1 MHHPRGS
8 SALVIVLLFGLLAA
22 ACAPQATPVPTETSA
37 PTAEATSMP
46 TETSAPTAEA
56 TSTTEVAVATGD
68 LPTLRMALLP
78 VLDVLPFFIAQQNG
92 YFTDEGINVELIP
105 VSSALEREQL
115 MSAGEVDGVLTDV
128 IGPAITNAAATP
140 SVKIVAMAR
149 RSYADAPVFRLLAG
163 PSAGIETPEG
173 LTGRT
178 IGISENSVIQYLA
191 DRMLE
196 QVGMSPDDVTY
207 ESIPAIPTRF
217 TLMMEGQSDS
227 AILPDPLAQA
237 AIEAGAVLIMDDSMF
252 AEQQLSQS
260 VLSFRNDALE
270 QQPDTV
276 RAFLRAWNRAV
287 EALNADPTSYRALW
301 LENTSVPESVQ
312 DTYQIPPFPEGEIT
326 SEAVWDDV
334 SNWLVGRGIIDQPAP
349 YAESVDSSFLE

>member
-1 MHHPRGS
+1 MQNRRAS
-8 SALVIVLLFGLLAA
+8 FSLVVVLLFGLIAA
-22 ACAPQATPVPTETSA
+22 ACAPQATSA
-37 PTAEATSMP
+37 PTATVE
-46 TETSAPTAEA
+46 PTAEITPTA
-56 TSTTEVAVATGD
+56 EEMAVTGEM
-68 LPTLRMALLP
+68 PTLRMALLP

-92 YFTDEGINVELIP
+92 YFTDEGINVELVP

-128 IGPAITNAAATP
+128 IGPAITNAAAAP

-149 RSYADAPVFRLLAG
+149 RAYEDAPVFRLLAG
-163 PSAGIETPEG
+163 PTAGVETIED
-173 LTGRT
+173 LADKSV
-178 IGISENSVIQYLA
+178 GISENSVIQYLA
-191 DRMLE
+191 DRMFE
-196 QVGMSPDDVTY
+196 HFDMSPDDVAY

-217 TLMMEGQSDS
+217 NLLMEGQTAS

-237 AIEAGAVLIMDDSMF
+237 AIEAGAVLVADDTLF
-252 AEQQLSQS
+252 LDQQLSQS
-260 VLSFRNDALE
+260 VLSFRNAALE
-270 QQPDTV
+270 EKPDVV

-326 SEAVWDDV
+326 SEAVWNDV
-334 SNWLVGRGIIDQPAP
+334 SNWLVERGIIEQPAP
-349 YAESVDSSFLE
+349 YADSVDRSFLD